1 MPSGAPETRHLRDKD
16 VTGFDHQL
24 TTRHEAVFGL
34 GARILGCCPILLC
47 GRGRQNRRLTVIS
60 FSPPRMTDFF
70 ANHASRLSWKT
81 EEDEWDRR
89 GGSIRPAGVRARVW
103 RVWPALSNAKEFA
116 DTKSLQLGAARS

>member
-1 MPSGAPETRHLRDKD
+1 MPSGAPETRHLREKD

-47 GRGRQNRRLTVIS
+47 GRGRQNRRVTVIS

-89 GGSIRPAGVRARVW
+89 ADRYARRMRGPEYGGFGRRCPTRKIVTANLIV
-103 RVWPALSNAKEFA
+103 
-116 DTKSLQLGAARS
+116 Q